1 MPSALTKF
9 ELIAFDLETTG
20 FSAETCEIVEL
31 GAVRFTADGRE
42 IGRFQQLVNPQ
53 TPIPWEATNVHGI
66 TDRMVS
72 GQPVLG
78 EVLPEFLAF
87 LSGAPSLLMAHN
99 APFDLRFL
107 AAGIQRTRVRKVPG
121 HPVVDTLRLAR
132 ARLPHLRYHKL
143 QDLCSHFD
151 ITTPKAHRALHDS
164 LVVKDVFVQLTRCR
178 PVVTSLEDVFELAKP
193 KTLGR

>member
-1 MPSALTKF
+1 MPSLLTHLEF
-9 ELIAFDLETTG
+9 IAFDLETTG
-20 FSAETCEIVEL
+20 FAADSCEIVEL

-42 IGRFQQLVNPQ
+42 IGRFQHLVDPQ

-66 TDRMVS
+66 TDRMVR
-72 GQPVLG
+72 GQPVLA
-78 EVLPEFLAF
+78 EVLPEFLNFVA
-87 LSGAPSLLMAHN
+87 GKPSLMMAHN

-107 AAGIQRTRVRKVPG
+107 TAGIQRIRCRQIPE

-143 QDLCSHFD
+143 ADLCAHFD
-151 ITTPKAHRALHDS
+151 ITNPKAHRALHDS

-193 KTLGR
+193 KMLGR